1 MDELISRAVAVFRE
15 SPSSGD
21 VEIYRTLVA
30 YGSKPEVAARLVE
43 FVPMVYCRLLLA
55 HSGVQFSR
63 TYRRRLGDGNISA
76 ERLLSSEPI
85 WEAAMKFGRNE
96 LGRGVA
102 PKDLLAVAGRSAE
115 FDAANRLLN
124 EGSNLQDVILTP
136 AVLSW
141 LESGPEPESGINNS
155 A

>member
-1 MDELISRAVAVFRE
+1 
-15 SPSSGD
+15 
-21 VEIYRTLVA
+21 
-30 YGSKPEVAARLVE
+30 
-43 FVPMVYCRLLLA
+43 
-55 HSGVQFSR
+55 
-63 TYRRRLGDGNISA
+63 
-76 ERLLSSEPI
+76 
-85 WEAAMKFGRNE
+85 MKFGRNE